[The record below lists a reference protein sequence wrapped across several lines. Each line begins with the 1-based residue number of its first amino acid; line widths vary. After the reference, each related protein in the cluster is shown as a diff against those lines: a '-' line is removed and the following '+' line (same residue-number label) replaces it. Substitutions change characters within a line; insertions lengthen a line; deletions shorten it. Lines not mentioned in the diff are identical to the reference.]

1 MGERNRDVQ
10 PQIKQR
16 DEELVSHEIA
26 YVARVVTNEVLM
38 KDEKNR
44 AKKPRVF

>member
-1 MGERNRDVQ
+1 MGEQNRDIQ
-10 PQIKQR
+10 AQIKQR

-26 YVARVVTNEVLM
+26 HVARVVTKEVLM

-44 AKKPRVF
+44 AKKPRIF